1 MVVRSPITLVVVRL
15 LALVAVILSSGTAF
29 ADDSALAKA
38 RAAVAAV
45 RYDEAQVLLVD
56 ALRSGGHTPDEVAEI
71 YRLSAS
77 TAVVLGQSDVAE
89 QYYRRW
95 LALVPTATLPDSVAP
110 KLRQPFV
117 AAQAYMA
124 AHGRLSVKTVRRDDI
139 VEVAVDGDVLGMVA
153 SVALGDGSPRAV
165 GADRRVRLDH
175 VDPANPSDVVILDEF
190 GNRLLVLDGAAI
202 QRSEPGTT
210 TPSPAAHDLP
220 VYRRPI
226 VWASVAVGFAI
237 VGSVFG
243 VRARSAQ
250 GDVETIA
257 ARPLDHFASEL
268 DDARSRRDGSALVAN
283 ISFVGAAAC
292 AVGAAVLWATRP
304 SSAIA
309 VVPGSQG
316 VTVVMSRVF

>member
-1 MVVRSPITLVVVRL
+1 MVVRHPITRVLV
-15 LALVAVILSSGTAF
+15 LVATIALGGTAS
-29 ADDSALAKA
+29 ADDNALAKA
-38 RAAVAAV
+38 RAAVAGV

-56 ALRSGGHTPDEVAEI
+56 ALRTGGHSPDEVAEI

-124 AHGRLSVKTVRRDDI
+124 AHGHLSVKTVRRDDVI
-139 VEVAVDGDVLGMVA
+139 EVAVDGDVLGMVA
-153 SVALGDGSPRAV
+153 SVALGDGAPHAV
-165 GADRRVRLDH
+165 GADRIVRLEH
-175 VDPANPSDVVILDEF
+175 AHAAAVPDVIVLDEF

-202 QRSEPGTT
+202 PRSETGAT
-210 TPSPAAHDLP
+210 TPSPASQDVP

-237 VGSVFG
+237 VGTVFG

-250 GDVETIA
+250 NDVETIA
-257 ARPLDHFASEL
+257 ASPLDHFASEL

-292 AVGAAVLWATRP
+292 AVSAAVLWATRP
-304 SSAIA
+304 SSAVA
-309 VVPGSQG
+309 VVPSNQG
-316 VTVVMSRVF
+316 VTVVMSRAF